1 MTEFEEDLKNK
12 IDSEQVPMYITQDR
26 CSMTRKTYIE
36 TNWLLDIYKNWRSD
50 EHVQDLVELGGSY
63 VLANHNLIEDN
74 KRLAQEIVD
83 LKAQLEYQARIN
95 ESIEVKKKEIKRLRK
110 INHLYKKAKGNAERL
125 AVDRGER
132 LNQAQDELASL
143 ESQLQQQALPVVSS
157 FVAEWYEE
165 NEDNLEL
172 SIYNLCVDLDKKS
185 FSEMKESEFDLW
197 FDDTSNKGVETL
209 IRMKDGY
216 KIKEEQKFYLKNKLT
231 DMYLYKKSL
240 GGYGEEPTDS
250 IKHLTDDFKFTQKEI
265 YGMDVQGYNK
275 EDEYKGE

>member
-12 IDSEQVPMYITQDR
+12 INSEQVPMYITQDR

-36 TNWLLDIYKNWRSD
+36 TSWIFDTYKNWRSD
-50 EHVQDLVELGGSY
+50 EHVQNLVELGGSY
-63 VLANHNLIEDN
+63 VLANQNLVNEN
-74 KRLAQEIVD
+74 KRLAQEMLAD
-83 LKAQLEYQARIN
+83 LK
-95 ESIEVKKKEIKRLRK
+95 S
-110 INHLYKKAKGNAERL
+110 
-125 AVDRGER
+125 
-132 LNQAQDELASL
+132 ELDQRDVISV
-143 ESQLQQQALPVVSS
+143 PS

-185 FSEMKESEFDLW
+185 FSEIKESEFDLW
-197 FDDTSNKGVETL
+197 FDDTSNRGVETL

-250 IKHLTDDFKFTQKEI
+250 IKNLTDDFKFTQKEI
-265 YGMDVQGYNK
+265 NEMDAQGYDK
-275 EDEYKGE
+275 KDEYKGE

>member
-1 MTEFEEDLKNK
+1 MTKFEEELMATAKM
-12 IDSEQVPMYITQDR
+12 IPT
-26 CSMTRKTYIE
+26 
-36 TNWLLDIYKNWRSD
+36 SD
-50 EHVQDLVELGGSY
+50 G
-63 VLANHNLIEDN
+63 N
-74 KRLAQEIVD
+74 
-83 LKAQLEYQARIN
+83 
-95 ESIEVKKKEIKRLRK
+95 EIKFK
-110 INHLYKKAKGNAERL
+110 TSSALYDYLLLSNGEAEL
-125 AVDRGER
+125 Y
-132 LNQAQDELASL
+132 L

-185 FSEMKESEFDLW
+185 FSEISESEFDLW

-250 IKHLTDDFKFTQKEI
+250 IEHLTDDFKFTQKEI
-265 YGMDVQGYNK
+265 NEMDAQGYDK
-275 EDEYKGE
+275 KDEYKGE

>member
-36 TNWLLDIYKNWRSD
+36 TSWIFDTYKNWRSD
-50 EHVQDLVELGGSY
+50 EHVQNLVELGGSY
-63 VLANHNLIEDN
+63 VLANQNLVNEN
-74 KRLAQEIVD
+74 KRLAQEMLAD
-83 LKAQLEYQARIN
+83 LK
-95 ESIEVKKKEIKRLRK
+95 S
-110 INHLYKKAKGNAERL
+110 
-125 AVDRGER
+125 
-132 LNQAQDELASL
+132 ELDQRDVISV
-143 ESQLQQQALPVVSS
+143 PS

-185 FSEMKESEFDLW
+185 FSEIKESEFDLW
-197 FDDTSNKGVETL
+197 FDDTSNRGVETL

-231 DMYLYKKSL
+231 DMYLYKKPL

-265 YGMDVQGYNK
+265 NEMDVQGYDK
-275 EDEYKGE
+275 KDEYKGE

>member
-26 CSMTRKTYIE
+26 CSMTKKTYIE
-36 TNWLLDIYKNWRSD
+36 TNWLLDTYKNWRSD
-50 EHVQDLVELGGSY
+50 EHVQNLVELGGSY
-63 VLANHNLIEDN
+63 VLANQNLMEEN
-74 KRLAQEIVD
+74 KRLTQGMLAD
-83 LKAQLEYQARIN
+83 LK
-95 ESIEVKKKEIKRLRK
+95 S
-110 INHLYKKAKGNAERL
+110 
-125 AVDRGER
+125 
-132 LNQAQDELASL
+132 ELDQRDVISV
-143 ESQLQQQALPVVSS
+143 PS
-157 FVAEWYEE
+157 FVVEWYEK

-185 FSEMKESEFDLW
+185 FSEIEESEFDLW

-216 KIKEEQKFYLKNKLT
+216 KIKEEKKFYLKNKLT

-240 GGYGEEPTDS
+240 GGYGEELASS
-250 IKHLTDDFKFTQKEI
+250 IKNLTDDFKFTQKEI
-265 YGMDVQGYNK
+265 DGIDVQGYDK

>member
-12 IDSEQVPMYITQDR
+12 IDSEQIPMYITQDR

-36 TNWLLDIYKNWRSD
+36 TNWLLDTYKNWRSD
-50 EHVQDLVELGGSY
+50 EHVQNLVELGGSY
-63 VLANHNLIEDN
+63 VLANQNLMEEN
-74 KRLAQEIVD
+74 KRLTQGMLAD
-83 LKAQLEYQARIN
+83 LK
-95 ESIEVKKKEIKRLRK
+95 S
-110 INHLYKKAKGNAERL
+110 
-125 AVDRGER
+125 
-132 LNQAQDELASL
+132 ELD
-143 ESQLQQQALPVVSS
+143 QRDVVVVSS

-185 FSEMKESEFDLW
+185 FSEISESEFDLW

-216 KIKEEQKFYLKNKLT
+216 KIKEEKKFYLKNKLT

-240 GGYGEEPTDS
+240 GGYGEELASS
-250 IKHLTDDFKFTQKEI
+250 IKNLTDDFKFTQKEI
-265 YGMDVQGYNK
+265 DGMDVQGYNK
-275 EDEYKGE
+275 KDEYIGE